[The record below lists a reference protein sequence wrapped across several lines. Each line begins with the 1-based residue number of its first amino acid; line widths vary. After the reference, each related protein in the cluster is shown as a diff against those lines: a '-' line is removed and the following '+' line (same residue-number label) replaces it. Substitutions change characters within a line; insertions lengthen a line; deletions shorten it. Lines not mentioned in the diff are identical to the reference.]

1 MLIKISLTQKEIKR
15 LKDHIEENFD
25 KEGTL
30 WDLEIL
36 EQQQVTFCKRNYPL
50 RLIND

>member
-1 MLIKISLTQKEIKR
+1 MLIKIILTQREIKG
-15 LKDHIEENFD
+15 LKDYIKENFE